1 MFNIVRKPK
10 GLPWIA
16 IAALTVAVVGATAG
30 LEWAAEPASPLSD
43 KKLSYRDIQLTVHAR
58 KALADDTAVGPGNL
72 GVRVQNNVAVLW
84 GPISS
89 EELKKRAVEVVK
101 KVKGVYEVRDADV
114 YVAAALPVVE
124 TAALP
129 KPAADPPT
137 HTESASPD
145 PVSGAILSLAS
156 RSPVEAAPAPV
167 VVLRAP
173 LPLSGSAPTQTVSQ
187 APPDGGLEAAVD
199 RVRQNNERF
208 RPINYRLEGGV
219 VVVRPAD
226 GQAEDVMAFARAVS
240 RVPGLTRI
248 VILSGD
254 AAPPRLQTA
263 P

>member
-1 MFNIVRKPK
+1 MAMFNIVRKPK
-10 GLPWIA
+10 SLPWVA
-16 IAALTVAVVGATAG
+16 IAVLTIAVFGATAG
-30 LEWAAEPASPLSD
+30 LEWAAEPAPPLAE
-43 KKLSYRDIQLTVHAR
+43 KNLSYRDIQLTVHAR

-89 EELKKRAVEVVK
+89 EDLKKRAVEVVK

-129 KPAADPPT
+129 PPIPAADAPT

-145 PVSGAILSLAS
+145 PVSGAILSLPS

-167 VVLRAP
+167 VVLQAP
-173 LPLSGSAPTQTVSQ
+173 LPLNGSSPTQTVSQ
-187 APPDGGLEAAVD
+187 APPDEGLEAAVD

-208 RPINYRLEGGV
+208 RPINCRLEGDV
-219 VVVRPAD
+219 VVLRPGD
-226 GQAEDVMAFARAVS
+226 GQAEDVMAFARAIS
-240 RVPGLTRI
+240 SVPGLTRI

-254 AAPPRLQTA
+254 AAAPR
-263 P
+263 

>member
-1 MFNIVRKPK
+1 MAMFNIVRKPK
-10 GLPWIA
+10 GLPWGA
-16 IAALTVAVVGATAG
+16 IAALTAAVFGATAG
-30 LEWAAEPASPLSD
+30 LEWAAEPAPPLSE
-43 KKLSYRDIQLTVHAR
+43 KKLTYRDIQLTVHAR
-58 KALADDTAVGPGNL
+58 KALADDAAVGPGNL

-89 EELKKRAVEVVK
+89 EELKQRAVEVVK

-114 YVAAALPVVE
+114 YVAAPPPVVE

-129 KPAADPPT
+129 PPTSATDAPT

-173 LPLSGSAPTQTVSQ
+173 LPLNGSSPTQTVSQ
-187 APPDGGLEAAVD
+187 APPDEGLGAAVEQ
-199 RVRQNNERF
+199 VRQNSDRF
-208 RPINYRLEGGV
+208 HPIAFRLEGDMV
-219 VVVRPAD
+219 VLQLGD
-226 GQAEDVMAFARAVS
+226 GQAENVMAFARAIS

-254 AAPPRLQTA
+254 AAAPR
-263 P
+263 